1 MANMATDHDPLRRSW
16 KNHGTIERVAIF
28 AVEASTV
35 HIRPFLTVVL
45 HLGCWNFSKR
55 TDDVRGAY
63 RINTNMTFCH
73 CFSLV
78 AGNARTPHATPTT
91 ESRSVRDDLN
101 MRSQHYFRQCFGLW
115 Y

>member
-101 MRSQHYFRQCFGLW
+101 M
-115 Y
+115 